1 MRLRHPDGTV
11 VHLGYGT
18 NVLPAEDVDGLVRQV
33 QTYGDR
39 LRRHLDTDR
48 VGLGMWLPAAA
59 ARTLAADLGAVER
72 LREAIDAHGVEIVT
86 LNAFP
91 YAAFQDEVVKKRVY
105 HPTWAEQARL
115 DYTLD
120 VARVLAALLPEDAAR
135 GSISTLPLAWRAPWL
150 ADRQSH
156 AELHLKTLAEGL
168 AEIEAETGRTVRV
181 AFEPEPGCVIETIA
195 EAVERLDSVDRE
207 RIGVC
212 LDLCHLAVGFE
223 SVPDALARLDA
234 AGLDVVKVQ
243 PAAALVVDDP
253 AAPEARAA
261 LAAYAEDRFL
271 HQVRQR
277 VGSRLAARDDLPDA
291 LEGRR
296 PLDDRSPWRVHF
308 HVPVHADPAGPLR
321 NSRDELRDSLA
332 ALFGGG
338 TARTDHLEVE
348 TYTWAVLP
356 DGAPADDDAL
366 AAGLAAELR
375 WVRDE
380 LVALGLTPLD

>member
-18 NVLPAEDVDGLVRQV
+18 NVLPAEDVDGLIRQV
-33 QTYGDR
+33 GTYGDR

-59 ARTLAADLGAVER
+59 ARNLAADLGAVDR
-72 LREAIDAHGVEIVT
+72 LREAIDAHGVEMVT

-91 YAAFQDEVVKKRVY
+91 YSAFQDEVVKKRVY
-105 HPTWAEQARL
+105 HPTWAERARL

-120 VARVLAALLPEDAAR
+120 VARVLAALLPDDAAR

-150 ADRQSH
+150 TDRQSA
-156 AELHLKTLAEGL
+156 AELHLKTLADGL
-168 AEIEAETGRTVRV
+168 AEIEADTGKTIRV

-195 EAVERLDSVDRE
+195 EAVDRLDSADRD

-223 SVPDALARLDA
+223 DATEALARLDA

-253 AAPEARAA
+253 SDPEARAA
-261 LAAYAEDRFL
+261 LSTYSEDRFL

-277 VGSRLAARDDLPDA
+277 VGGRLAARDDLPDA
-291 LEGRR
+291 LAGRR

-308 HVPVHADPAGPLR
+308 HVPVHADPAPPLR
-321 NSRDELRDSLA
+321 NSRDDLRASLA
-332 ALFGGG
+332 ALLGGE

-348 TYTWAVLP
+348 TYTWSVLP

-366 AAGLAAELR
+366 AAGLAAELE
-375 WVRDE
+375 WVHRE
-380 LVALGLTPLD
+380 LVGLGLTPLD

>member
-18 NVLPAEDVDGLVRQV
+18 NVLPAEDVDGLIAQV
-33 QTYGDR
+33 STYGDR
-39 LRRHLDTDR
+39 LRRHLGTDR

-59 ARTLAADLGAVER
+59 ARRLASDLDAVAR
-72 LREAIDAHGVEIVT
+72 LREAIDEHGVEMVT

-135 GSISTLPLAWRAPWL
+135 GSISTLPLGWRSPWL
-150 ADRQSH
+150 ADRQAH

-168 AEIEAETGRTVRV
+168 AEIEADTGRTIRV
-181 AFEPEPGCVIETIA
+181 AVEPEPGCVIETIA
-195 EAVERLDSVDRE
+195 EAVDRLASVDRE

-223 SVPDALARLDA
+223 DAADALARLDA

-243 PAAALVVDDP
+243 PAAALVVDEP
-253 AAPEARAA
+253 ADVDARAA
-261 LAAYAEDRFL
+261 LGTYSEDRFL

-277 VGSRLAARDDLPDA
+277 VGSRLASRDDLPDA
-291 LEGRR
+291 LGGHR

-308 HVPVHADPAGPLR
+308 HVPVHADPAPPLR
-321 NSRDELRDSLA
+321 NSRDDLRASLA
-332 ALFGGG
+332 ALLGGA

-348 TYTWAVLP
+348 TYTWTVLP
-356 DGAPADDDAL
+356 DGAPTDDEAL
-366 AAGLAAELR
+366 AASLAGELA

-380 LVALGLTPLD
+380 LLALGLTAID

>member
-33 QTYGDR
+33 STYGDR

-59 ARTLAADLGAVER
+59 ARRLAADLGEVER
-72 LREAIDAHGVEIVT
+72 LREAIDAHGVEMVT

-91 YAAFQDEVVKKRVY
+91 YASFQDEVVKKRVY

-120 VARVLAALLPEDAAR
+120 VARVLAALLPDDASR

-150 ADRQSH
+150 ADRQAH

-168 AEIEAETGRTVRV
+168 AEIEADTGRTIRV

-195 EAVERLDSVDRE
+195 EAVDRLDSADRE

-223 SVPDALARLDA
+223 DATDALARLDA

-243 PAAALVVDDP
+243 PGCRPRRGRPGRPGGPRCAVGVLRGPLPAPGPSAGGQPPRLARRPPRRARRPSAHGRPVAVAGALPRARPRRPRAAAAQQP
-253 AAPEARAA
+253 
-261 LAAYAEDRFL
+261 
-271 HQVRQR
+271 
-277 VGSRLAARDDLPDA
+277 
-291 LEGRR
+291 
-296 PLDDRSPWRVHF
+296 
-308 HVPVHADPAGPLR
+308 
-321 NSRDELRDSLA
+321 
-332 ALFGGG
+332 
-338 TARTDHLEVE
+338 
-348 TYTWAVLP
+348 
-356 DGAPADDDAL
+356 
-366 AAGLAAELR
+366 
-375 WVRDE
+375 
-380 LVALGLTPLD
+380 